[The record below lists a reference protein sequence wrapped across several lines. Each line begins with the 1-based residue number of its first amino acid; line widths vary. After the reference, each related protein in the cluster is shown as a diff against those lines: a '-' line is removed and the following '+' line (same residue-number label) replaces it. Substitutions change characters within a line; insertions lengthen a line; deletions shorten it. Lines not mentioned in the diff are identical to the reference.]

1 VLMVKLWKK
10 KAKTSPIPRLK
21 EERAALD
28 KLVPWSLLIL
38 SWGVGKPWE
47 NARKAMGKSE
57 ENGDFMTFKGVYGL
71 MIAKLTCKLVTYGL
85 WGIWYDYYY
94 IVGYIGI

>member
-1 VLMVKLWKK
+1 
-10 KAKTSPIPRLK
+10 
-21 EERAALD
+21 
-28 KLVPWSLLIL
+28 
-38 SWGVGKPWE
+38 
-47 NARKAMGKSE
+47 MGKSE